1 MTDTETTA
9 AQGFFGGLHWRLIG
23 PFRGGRVVAVA
34 GDPSER
40 GTFYFGSTGGGVW
53 KTIDAGLS
61 WRNMSDGFFKR
72 ASVGALAV
80 APSDPNVIYAGM
92 GECCIRANVSHGDG
106 VYRSTDA
113 GASWSHRGLQATRHI
128 GRVRVHP
135 TNPDLVYVA
144 ALGHAHG
151 PNDERGVYR
160 SKDGGSS
167 WELVLHRGPDAGA
180 VDLAMDP
187 RNPRIL
193 YASFWQARRLP
204 WRLDSGGPGSGLWR
218 TTDGGDTWTD
228 ISRRPGMPK
237 GTLGRIGVAV
247 APARPARIWAIVEA
261 DDGAVFRS
269 DDYGEHWERLSEQQ
283 ELRHRAW
290 YYQHIFA
297 DPVDPDTLWALDIEI
312 WRSIDGG
319 RTFTTVSVPHGDAHD
334 LWFDPTDPRRL
345 IMGSDGGANV
355 SLDGGT
361 TWSSCFN
368 QPTAELYHVTT
379 DGREPYRV
387 YAAQQDNSTI
397 SLPSHSDLGVITQL
411 DTYDVGGGE
420 SGYIAVRPDD
430 PNIVFAGNYQGMIT
444 RYDHRTRSARPI
456 HVWPEST
463 SGSGAEDARYR
474 FNWTAPI
481 MISPHDPDVL
491 YQAGNRVFRSHD
503 QGQSWAPIS
512 PDLSRNDPEKLM
524 SSGGELTVDNTG
536 AEYYCTVFALAES
549 ALQPGLFWAG
559 TDDGLVHVSRDGG
572 ATWTDVTPPDMP
584 DWACISILEAS
595 PNDARTAYV
604 AAERHKLDDFRPY
617 LWRTRDFGATWQRL
631 DGGLPA
637 DEFCRV
643 IREDPIRPDLLYCGT
658 EAGVYVSLDA
668 GASWRSLRGDL
679 PQTPVHDLAVKG
691 DDLVVATHGRSI
703 WILDDLA
710 AVRQYDPA
718 QEAGAVHLYEPRRH
732 VQYPWRVPFGDL
744 PSAGRGYRWAGVVV
758 IPYDTRLTPEG
769 NEREAVPVESGQ
781 NRANGVTVLYW
792 LGDPGDRELRLTFLD
807 SAGEEIRSFSAAP
820 GDEDEKPEP
829 GRPKEPRPPRRQGLN
844 RFVWDG
850 RHVPPTPIEIDPP
863 KEERGYPLPLGPLV
877 PPGSYRVRLQFGD
890 EVEVVAFEIAQ
901 DPRNPATQADLDA
914 RYRHALL
921 LWRRLSELNT
931 GVNTIRELKRQLER
945 WSPAVATRASNGAV
959 EEGGEIA
966 SAASALREALSEVER
981 ELVQVDPKGSRRLS
995 NRDRLD
1001 GKLQLLLTHATFP
1014 SRPTDAAVAVA
1025 DELSRQLHGA
1035 LARLDAL
1042 LGGQVANFNQ
1052 LVRLA
1057 EAPALAP
1064 RLAVTQV
1071 SPAASAAESGKV

>member
-9 AQGFFGGLHWRLIG
+9 AQGFFDGLHWRLIG

-34 GDPSER
+34 GDPNER

-61 WRNMSDGFFKR
+61 WRNVSDGFLKR
-72 ASVGALAV
+72 ASVGAVAV

-113 GASWSHRGLQATRHI
+113 GATWAHCGLQASRHI

-193 YASFWQARRLP
+193 YASFWQSRRLP

-218 TTDGGDTWTD
+218 TTDGGDSWTNV
-228 ISRRPGMPK
+228 SRRPGMSK

-247 APARPARIWAIVEA
+247 APAKPARIWAIVEA

-269 DDYGEHWERLSEQQ
+269 DDYGEHWDRLSEQQ

-297 DPVDPDTLWALDIEI
+297 DPLDPDTLWALDIEV

-319 RTFTTVSVPHGDAHD
+319 RTFNSVSVPHGDAHD
-334 LWFDPTDPRRL
+334 LWFDPADPQRL

-379 DGREPYRV
+379 DTREPYRV
-387 YAAQQDNSTI
+387 YAPQQDNSTI
-397 SLPSHSDLGVITQL
+397 SLPSHSELGVITQL
-411 DTYDVGGGE
+411 DSYDVGGGE

-463 SGSGAEDARYR
+463 SGSGAENARYR

-491 YQAGNRVFRSHD
+491 YQAGNRVFRSRD

-512 PDLSRNDPEKLM
+512 PDLSRNDPEKLK

-549 ALQPGLFWAG
+549 TLQAGLLWAG

-572 ATWTDVTPPDMP
+572 ATWTDVTPSDMP
-584 DWACISILEAS
+584 EWACVSIVEAS
-595 PNDARTAYV
+595 PREVGTAYV
-604 AAERHKLDDFRPY
+604 AAERHKLDDFKPY
-617 LWRTRDFGATWQRL
+617 LWRTRDFGATWQRIEA
-631 DGGLPA
+631 GLPP

-643 IREDPIRPDLLYCGT
+643 IREDPVRPELLYCGT
-658 EAGVYVSLDA
+658 EAGVYVSFDG

-679 PQTPVHDLAVKG
+679 PLTPVHDLVVKG
-691 DDLVVATHGRSI
+691 DDLVAATHGRSI
-703 WILDDLA
+703 WILDDLP
-710 AVRQYDPA
+710 AVRQYDPG
-718 QEAGAVHLYEPRRH
+718 QEAQSMHLYEPRRH

-758 IPYDTRLTPEG
+758 IPYDMRLRPDG

-781 NRANGVTVLYW
+781 NRANGVTVLFW

-820 GDEDEKPEP
+820 GDEDEEPEP
-829 GRPKEPRPPRRQGLN
+829 GRPKEPRPTRRQGLN

-850 RHVPPTPIEIDPP
+850 RHAPPRPIEIDPP
-863 KEERGYPLPLGPLV
+863 KEERGYPLPTGPLV
-877 PPGSYRVRLQFGD
+877 PPGSYRVRLELGD

-901 DPRNPATQADLDA
+901 DPRNSATQADMEV
-914 RYRHALL
+914 RYEHAQRV
-921 LWRRLSELNT
+921 WRRLSDLNT

-945 WSPAVATRASNGAV
+945 WAPAAATRAANGGV
-959 EEGGEIA
+959 EEGGEIGG
-966 SAASALREALSEVER
+966 AASALREALTEVER

-1001 GKLQLLLTHATFP
+1001 GKLQLLLTHANFP
-1014 SRPTDAAVAVA
+1014 SRPTDAAMAVA
-1025 DELSRQLHGA
+1025 DELSRQLDGA

-1042 LGGQVANFNQ
+1042 LERQVAEFNQ

-1064 RLAVTQV
+1064 RLGVTSV
-1071 SPAASAAESGKV
+1071 SPTAAAAESDRA